1 MNNFSS
7 LDCKTFDVQI
17 RYLNAV
23 NIDRLQPKGLISITA
38 KLLIFAITIKIG
50 FNTFM
55 RFSVIIYL
63 VQVISEWAD
72 TEQISKMQ
80 VLLKKDCRE
89 QELNPGA
96 LGPESALLTTRPPPP
111 PPWPQ

>member
-7 LDCKTFDVQI
+7 LDCNTLDVQI

-72 TEQISKMQ
+72 TVVHARLSTK
-80 VLLKKDCRE
+80 VLHVHTD
-89 QELNPGA
+89 
-96 LGPESALLTTRPPPP
+96 SY
-111 PPWPQ
+111 PQCVIFGLRNK

>member
-72 TEQISKMQ
+72 TVVHARLSTK
-80 VLLKKDCRE
+80 VLHVHND
-89 QELNPGA
+89 
-96 LGPESALLTTRPPPP
+96 SY
-111 PPWPQ
+111 PQCVIFGLRNK